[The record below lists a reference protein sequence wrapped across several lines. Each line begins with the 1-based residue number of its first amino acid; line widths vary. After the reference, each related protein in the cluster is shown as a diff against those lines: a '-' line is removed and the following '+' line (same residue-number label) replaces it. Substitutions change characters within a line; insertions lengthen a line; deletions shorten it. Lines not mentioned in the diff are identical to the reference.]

1 MPSISM
7 PSARISRIN
16 EKVSFGLI
24 SYEVAG
30 FAAAFVAGKIFVI
43 APSRPA
49 SNPQHSVLG
58 SRRACA
64 IIASKI
70 RFVTRTRESTHRV
83 YIGRGPRE
91 AARFLPH
98 PRRSAKRF
106 DCRGLPLR
114 LLRLAPKERRDVEI
128 IRSHFLGLSHVV
140 RHLLHH
146 VRRRRR
152 RDVDARLLPG

>member
-98 PRRSAKRF
+98 
-106 DCRGLPLR
+106 R

-152 RDVDARLLPG
+152 RDVDARLL